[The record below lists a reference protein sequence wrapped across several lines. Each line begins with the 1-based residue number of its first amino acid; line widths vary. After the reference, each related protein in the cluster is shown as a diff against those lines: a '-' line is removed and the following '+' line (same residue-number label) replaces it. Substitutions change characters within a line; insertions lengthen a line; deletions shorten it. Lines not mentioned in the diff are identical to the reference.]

1 LRFLRLGILGTKRV
15 THSSWRDAMTSY
27 VQSVYSSDEFSATDQ
42 QYSLA
47 KIAVIWALAA
57 VPMPILA
64 FLFAPMIPTSSTAHA
79 VLVVWYLMIAG
90 MIWQFILSLILL
102 HQECG
107 LRNWEAIKARIWLQ
121 TPQDPRKKTPN
132 AMLYLWLIPAFLF
145 YLVVEASG
153 MGAMIGGLVLVPFP
167 ILEKLPLLDLQDLA
181 SPELKGAWW
190 LIGVALLSCVF
201 NYVLGEEL
209 LFRGILLPKMR
220 GVFGRWDWIAN
231 SVLFALY
238 HLHRP
243 TQMLGF
249 IVSGLAWTLP
259 ARRFR
264 SLWFSIILHGFEGLF
279 VVGVTIAIVAGH
291 DF

>member
-1 LRFLRLGILGTKRV
+1 
-15 THSSWRDAMTSY
+15 MTSHF
-27 VQSVYSSDEFSATDQ
+27 QSVHSSDEIPSTDQ

-47 KIAVIWALAA
+47 KIAAIWALAA

-64 FLFAPMIPTSSTAHA
+64 FLVAPMIPTSSTGYT
-79 VLVVWYLMIAG
+79 VLVVWYLMIVG

-102 HQECG
+102 HRECG
-107 LRNWEAIKARIWLQ
+107 LRNWRAIKARIWLQ
-121 TPQDPRKKTPN
+121 TPQNPRTETPN
-132 AMLYLWLIPAFLF
+132 AMLFLWLSPAFLF
-145 YLVVEASG
+145 YLLVEASG
-153 MGAMIGGLVLVPFP
+153 MGAMIGGLILVPFP
-167 ILEKLPLLDLQDLA
+167 ILDELPLLDLQDLA
-181 SPELKGAWW
+181 TPELKGAWW
-190 LIGVALLSCVF
+190 LIGVALVSCLF

-231 SVLFALY
+231 SVLFAFY

-249 IVSGLAWTLP
+249 IVGGLAWTLP
-259 ARRFR
+259 TRRFR
-264 SLWFSIILHGFEGLF
+264 SLLFSIILHGIEGLF
-279 VVGVTIAIVAGH
+279 VVGVTIAIVVGH

>member
-1 LRFLRLGILGTKRV
+1 
-15 THSSWRDAMTSY
+15 MTSHF
-27 VQSVYSSDEFSATDQ
+27 QSVHSPEEISITDQ

-47 KIAVIWALAA
+47 KIAAIWALAA
-57 VPMPILA
+57 FPMPILA
-64 FLFAPMIPTSSTAHA
+64 FLVAPMIPTSSMAYT

-90 MIWQFILSLILL
+90 MTWQFILSLILL

-107 LRNWEAIKARIWLQ
+107 LRNWRAIKARIWLQ
-121 TPQDPRKKTPN
+121 APQDPRTEAPN
-132 AMLYLWLIPAFLF
+132 AMLFLWLIPAFMF
-145 YLVVEASG
+145 YLLVEASG
-153 MGAMIGGLVLVPFP
+153 TGAMIGGLVLVPFP
-167 ILEKLPLLDLQDLA
+167 ILEELPQLDLQGLA

-190 LIGVALLSCVF
+190 LVGVALVSCLF

-231 SVLFALY
+231 SVLFAFY

-249 IVSGLAWTLP
+249 ILGGLAWTLP
-259 ARRFR
+259 TRRFR
-264 SLWFSIILHGFEGLF
+264 SIWFSIILHGFEGLF

>member
-1 LRFLRLGILGTKRV
+1 
-15 THSSWRDAMTSY
+15 MTSHAQL
-27 VQSVYSSDEFSATDQ
+27 VLSWDEIAAEDQ

-47 KIAVIWALAA
+47 KIAAIWALAA

-64 FLFAPMIPTSSTAHA
+64 FLIAPMIPTSSTAHA

-102 HQECG
+102 HHECG
-107 LRNWEAIKARIWLQ
+107 LRNWRAIKARIWLQ
-121 TPQDPRKKTPN
+121 APQCPRTEAPN
-132 AMLYLWLIPAFLF
+132 AMLFLWLIPAFLF
-145 YLVVEASG
+145 YLVMEASG
-153 MGAMIGGLVLVPFP
+153 MGAMIGALILVPFP
-167 ILEKLPLLDLQDLA
+167 ILEELPVLDLQDLA

-190 LIGVALLSCVF
+190 LIGVALVSCAF

-220 GVFGRWDWIAN
+220 GVFGRWDWFAN
-231 SVLFALY
+231 SVLFAIY

-249 IVSGLAWTLP
+249 IVGGLAWTLP
-259 ARRFR
+259 TRRFR
-264 SLWFSIILHGFEGLF
+264 SLWFSIILHGVEGLF
-279 VVGVTIAIVAGH
+279 VAGVTIAIVIGH

>member
-1 LRFLRLGILGTKRV
+1 VIRSLWPG
-15 THSSWRDAMTSY
+15 AMTSHFR
-27 VQSVYSSDEFSATDQ
+27 SVHSLDEISTVDQ

-47 KIAVIWALAA
+47 KIAAIWAFVA

-64 FLFAPMIPTSSTAHA
+64 FLIAPMIPTSSTAHA
-79 VLVVWYLMIAG
+79 VLVVWYLLITG

-121 TPQDPRKKTPN
+121 TPKDPRTGAPN
-132 AMLYLWLIPAFLF
+132 ALLFLWLIPAFLF
-145 YLVVEASG
+145 YLLVEASG
-153 MGAMIGGLVLVPFP
+153 LGTMIGDLILIPFP
-167 ILEKLPLLDLQDLA
+167 MLEELPLLDLQDLA

-190 LIGVALLSCVF
+190 LIGVALLSCLF

-220 GVFGRWDWIAN
+220 GVFGRWDWIA
-231 SVLFALY
+231 SSALFAFY

-243 TQMLGF
+243 TQLLGF
-249 IVSGLAWTLP
+249 IAFAAFGSRSYFTASKDCLSSVSP
-259 ARRFR
+259 
-264 SLWFSIILHGFEGLF
+264 
-279 VVGVTIAIVAGH
+279 
-291 DF
+291 